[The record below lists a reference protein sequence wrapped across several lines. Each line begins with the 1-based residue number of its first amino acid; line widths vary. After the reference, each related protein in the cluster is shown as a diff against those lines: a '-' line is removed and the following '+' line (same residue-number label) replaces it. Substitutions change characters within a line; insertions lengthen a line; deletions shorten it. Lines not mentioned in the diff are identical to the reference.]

1 MDAAPHTP
9 TPDCPVFSP
18 LQLDPPETK
27 SPTPDLLAD
36 EAASLLTGLHATPGQ
51 DRLTLGQVFRHSGW
65 ARDRRRVYEALRDTH
80 QSIARI
86 LAFEDCGA
94 QAYVLKSSDD
104 PPRYRVAGSACHD
117 RFCRPCA
124 NARARGIALNVSEKL
139 GKHPVRFLTLT
150 IAGTG
155 LPLAERLNHITRSFT
170 ALRRTAFW
178 RANVTGGIAFM
189 EIKWS
194 VATQRWHP
202 HFHCLIEGRYL
213 PKRAISYEWQK
224 VTGDS
229 KIVRILRVP
238 DVARVIGY
246 ITRYAGKTADHT
258 FIRHPDLLSE
268 AVRALLG
275 RRLCTTFG
283 RWRGVALTGH
293 PSEEAWENVGTVDDV
308 ARLAAAGDL
317 PSLNALAQIDP
328 QATAITVA
336 IAVERSPPG
345 EEPPSDV
352 GRQLRLFVT
361 SPYI

>member
-1 MDAAPHTP
+1 MAPP
-9 TPDCPVFSP
+9 PYPSSP
-18 LQLDPPETK
+18 RPPGSSLLQLDPPETK
-27 SPTPDLLAD
+27 STTRGDLAD
-36 EAASLLTGLHATPGQ
+36 SDLSVLAGLHSIPGA

-65 ARDRRRVYEALRDTH
+65 ARDRRRVYEALRGTH

-86 LAFEDCGA
+86 LAFEDCGS
-94 QAYVLKSSDD
+94 QAYVLKSGDD

-139 GKHPVRFLTLT
+139 ADHPVRFLTLT

-155 LPLAERLNHITRSFT
+155 LPLADRLDHITRSFA

-178 RANVTGGIAFM
+178 RANVTGGIAFC

-194 VATQRWHP
+194 VSTQRWHP
-202 HFHCLIEGRYL
+202 HLHCLIEGKYL
-213 PKRAISYEWQK
+213 PKRAVSYEWEK

-229 KIVRILRVP
+229 KIVRIMRIPDAPRV
-238 DVARVIGY
+238 VGY
-246 ITRYAGKTADHT
+246 VTRYAGKTADHT
-258 FIRHPDLLSE
+258 FVRDPERLAE

-293 PSEEAWENVGTVDDV
+293 PSEEAWENIGTVDDI
-308 ARLAAAGDL
+308 ARLAAAGDRDCL
-317 PSLNALAQIDP
+317 QALAQIDA

-336 IAVERSPPG
+336 IAVERSPPPL
-345 EEPPSDV
+345 EPPSEV
-352 GRQLRLFVT
+352 GRQLRLFAT
-361 SPYI
+361 NPYV

>member
-1 MDAAPHTP
+1 MDAAPHTL
-9 TPDCPVFSP
+9 TPDRSP
-18 LQLDPPETK
+18 ISLLQLDPPETK
-27 SPTPDLLAD
+27 SPAPDLLAD
-36 EAASLLTGLHATPGQ
+36 QVAASLSGLHATPGH

-86 LAFEDCGA
+86 LAFEDCGS
-94 QAYVLKSSDD
+94 QAYVLRSRDD

-150 IAGTG
+150 VAGTG
-155 LPLAERLNHITRSFT
+155 LPLADRLDHITRSFA

-178 RANVTGGIAFM
+178 RQNVTGGIAFC

-229 KIVRILRVP
+229 KIVRIMRIP
-238 DVARVIGY
+238 DAARVVGY

-258 FIRHPDLLSE
+258 FVRDPVRLSE
-268 AVRALLG
+268 AIRALLG

-283 RWRGVALTGH
+283 RWRGIALTGH
-293 PSEEAWENVGTVDDV
+293 PSEEAWENIGTVHDV
-308 ARLAAAGDL
+308 ARLAAAGDMDCL
-317 PSLNALAQIDP
+317 RALAQIDA

-336 IAVERSPPG
+336 IAVERSPPV
-345 EEPPSDV
+345 EEPPSQV
-352 GRQLRLFVT
+352 GRQLKLFAT
-361 SPYI
+361 HPYV